1 MFCAAVGRLPC
12 WWMKYLSHCEEK
24 FSKLF
29 WHLPTDCE
37 AAWDWRSESGQ
48 GSVSSSFHS
57 ELNMTWKPCNSIYPL
72 YLYLHIHYIYIYNVM
87 CDALLNPFK
96 GGLYGKWRDLQA
108 VWCERISNYPVLQV
122 QYCTIGTLYFW
133 HKTFKILLSFKMFST
148 FLWQCP
154 RPTLISTAVPLYFF
168 TKKIVLWARNVF
180 ISTHLEFV

>member
-1 MFCAAVGRLPC
+1 MFCATVGRLPC
-12 WWMKYLSHCEEK
+12 RRMKYLSETVK
-24 FSKLF
+24 KTFLTFS
-29 WHLPTDCE
+29 TDCE

-108 VWCERISNYPVLQV
+108 VWRERISNYPVLQV
-122 QYCTIGTLYFW
+122 QFCVLVLLVHCISGTKPSKVL
-133 HKTFKILLSFKMFST
+133 
-148 FLWQCP
+148 
-154 RPTLISTAVPLYFF
+154 
-168 TKKIVLWARNVF
+168 KKIQFSCDNV
-180 ISTHLEFV
+180 HDPLQ